1 MEKHIE
7 HRKSSGTFWAWVLI
21 IFGLIWI
28 LNKSGWDVNL
38 PGFGAFFT
46 GIGHFFGSL
55 FRLSAAALLPIL
67 IVLAGIMLI
76 LGRRFLG
83 ALLFVLL
90 FLILIP
96 HFLIVPGILMI
107 VFFPVLLIIIG
118 IIILTK
124 IF

>member
-28 LNKSGWDVNL
+28 LNKSGWDVNF